1 MKKPKVKVGDIVMER
16 LMFDKGKSTTPYK
29 GTVIY
34 VHPEG
39 RFYRAEFKL
48 PGGKVRE
55 SFSLYGTNG
64 RVNKHG
70 K

>member
-1 MKKPKVKVGDIVMER
+1 MKNTKVKVGDIVTER
-16 LMFDKGKSTTPYK
+16 LMFDKGRSTIPYK

-39 RFYRAEFKL
+39 RFYRAEFEL

-55 SFSLYGTNG
+55 AFSLYGTE
-64 RVNKHG
+64 RRSK

>member
-1 MKKPKVKVGDIVMER
+1 MKTPKVKVGDIVMER
-16 LMFDKGKSTTPYK
+16 IQFDKGRSTIPYK

-39 RFYRAEFKL
+39 RFYRAEFEL

-55 SFSLYGTNG
+55 AFSLYGTE
-64 RVNKHG
+64 RRK
-70 K
+70 KYDTR

>member
-1 MKKPKVKVGDIVMER
+1 MKTPKVKMGDIVMER
-16 LMFDKGKSTTPYK
+16 IQLDKGKSTIPYK

-39 RFYRAEFKL
+39 RFYRAEFQL
-48 PGGKVRE
+48 PGGKIRE
-55 SFSLYGTNG
+55 AFSLYGTE
-64 RVNKHG
+64 RRK

>member
-1 MKKPKVKVGDIVMER
+1 MTNRKVKVGDIVHER
-16 LMFDKGKSTTPYK
+16 LMFDKGKSTVPYK

-39 RFYRAEFKL
+39 RFYRAEFEL

-55 SFSLYGTNG
+55 AFSLYGTERRG
-64 RVNKHG
+64 HK
-70 K
+70 

>member
-1 MKKPKVKVGDIVMER
+1 MKTPKVKVGDIVMER
-16 LMFDKGKSTTPYK
+16 IMLDKGKSTIPYK

-39 RFYRAEFKL
+39 RFYRAEFQL

-55 SFSLYGTNG
+55 AFSLYGTE
-64 RVNKHG
+64 RKG